1 MALLQPHQLQI
12 LLDHLTAHAPD
23 LLPTC
28 RWLLVDPRL
37 TTAILGPDTRP
48 PSAPDLAR
56 FLRFLRHAPP
66 EAAAA
71 GNALLAARARIAADL
86 ALERLLAA
94 AEGNWHH
101 PTEILAPHDP
111 APSARN
117 PGPTRPRSK
126 AGPKTLSLRLGFS
139 AGLPA
144 RPCPDFAALHAASL
158 ERLESRNG
166 DRRRLETVRDRLELA
181 ARLEATARRRREGGS

>member
-1 MALLQPHQLQI
+1 MALLQPHQLQL

-71 GNALLAARARIAADL
+71 GHALLAARARIAAEL
-86 ALERLLAA
+86 YVALERLLAA
-94 AEGNWHH
+94 AQGNWHH
-101 PTEILAPHDP
+101 PAEI
-111 APSARN
+111 R
-117 PGPTRPRSK
+117 G
-126 AGPKTLSLRLGFS
+126 
-139 AGLPA
+139 
-144 RPCPDFAALHAASL
+144 RPCPDFAALHAATL
-158 ERLESRNG
+158 ERLETRNG
-166 DRRRLETVRDRLELA
+166 DRRRLGTVRDRLEHA
-181 ARLEATARRRREGGS
+181 ARLEATARRRREGGA